1 LQVIVM
7 GAGPAGLSCAY
18 ELHKLGAAVTVID
31 RDKQVGGLAKT
42 IRRGD
47 LRVDLG
53 PHRFFATDP
62 VVNRIWEEIVGDDLR
77 SVTRLTRIYYA
88 GKFFNYPLRPF
99 NALSNLGLQTSIG
112 AVLSYFRSRLA
123 PYSREDT
130 FEEWV
135 SNRFGRKLFAIFFK
149 SYTEK
154 VWGIPCTEIAA
165 EWASQRIQGLNLFR
179 AVLNAFG
186 SRRSIKTLADEF
198 TYPRLGTG
206 QAYEKVQAHLEAHGH
221 TVALQQEVVAIRHEA
236 GRVTSVVLRSADGTE
251 KTLTADAY
259 VASIPLTL
267 LVQRLDPAPP
277 EAVLAASRALT
288 FRNTVLVYVTVD
300 RPDLFPDNWLYIH
313 SPEVS
318 LGRVT
323 NFRNWSPDLYGDSN
337 QTVLC
342 LEYWCFETDSLWHE
356 PEPMLIDRAKRE
368 LGKIGLC
375 RAEWITDAWIARLP
389 RTYPVY
395 RIGYREH
402 LQVLIDYLRGFDNL
416 QEIGRYGTYKYNNQ
430 DHSLL
435 MGYLAARNLGGERHD
450 LWDVNSDTAYYESGA
465 AYSENHPTK
474 AT

>member
-1 LQVIVM
+1 M

-18 ELHKLGAAVTVID
+18 ELHKLGMGVVVVD
-31 RDKQVGGLAKT
+31 KDKQVGGLAKT
-42 IRRGD
+42 LTRGK

-62 VVNRIWEEIVGDDLR
+62 IVNRMWEEILGEDLR
-77 SVTRLTRIYYA
+77 SVSRLTRIYYN
-88 GKFFNYPLRPF
+88 GKFFFYPLRPF
-99 NALSNLGLQTSIG
+99 NALANLGFGTSC
-112 AVLSYFRSRLA
+112 AAMLSYLVSRVS
-123 PYSREDT
+123 PYPREDT

-135 SNRFGRKLFAIFFK
+135 SNRFGRKLFGIFFK

-154 VWGIPCTEIAA
+154 VWGIPCREIAA

-186 SRRSIKTLADEF
+186 SRRKLKTLADEF

-206 QAYEKVQAHLEAHGH
+206 QAYERIQATLETAGHKVGLE
-221 TVALQQEVVAIRHEA
+221 QEVVALRHEA
-236 GRVTSVVLRSADGTE
+236 GRVTSLVVRRPDGSET
-251 KTLTADAY
+251 TLTADAY
-259 VASIPLTL
+259 IASIPLTL

-277 EAVLAASRALT
+277 EAVLAAARSLA
-288 FRNTVLVYVTVD
+288 FRHTILVYLTVD

-313 SPEVS
+313 SPDVG

-323 NFRNWSPDLYGDSN
+323 NFRNWSPDLYGDSQ

-342 LEYWCFETDSLWHE
+342 LEYWCFEEDSIWKE
-356 PEPMLIDRAKRE
+356 PEAMLIDRAKRE
-368 LGKIGLC
+368 MAKIGLC
-375 RAEWITDAWIARLP
+375 QPEWVTDTWIARLP

-402 LQVLIDYLRGFDNL
+402 LQVLIDYLKTLKNL

-435 MGYLAARNLGGERHD
+435 MGYLAARNLAGEQHD

-465 AYSENHPTK
+465 AYSAGESTSK
-474 AT
+474 KT